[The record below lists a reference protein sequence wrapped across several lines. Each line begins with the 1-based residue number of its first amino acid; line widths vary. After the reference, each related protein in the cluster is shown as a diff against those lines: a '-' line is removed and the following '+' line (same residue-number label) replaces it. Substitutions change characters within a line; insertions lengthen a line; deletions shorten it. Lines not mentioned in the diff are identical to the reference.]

1 MAGVMPRLAG
11 TEESSGLPNGSDLK
25 RTSGSGE
32 CSIESQWAHSS
43 VVEKPKGLAARP
55 GEIGE
60 GEPAESEVK
69 SAAPKSSR
77 GLKRDIGE
85 KSALYV
91 WVVG

>member
-1 MAGVMPRLAG
+1 MVRAMGLMAGM
-11 TEESSGLPNGSDLK
+11 EESSGLPNGPDWK

-43 VVEKPKGLAARP
+43 VVEKPKGRAARP
-55 GEIGE
+55 GETGE
-60 GEPAESEVK
+60 GEPAESEVR

-85 KSALYV
+85 KSV
-91 WVVG
+91 P